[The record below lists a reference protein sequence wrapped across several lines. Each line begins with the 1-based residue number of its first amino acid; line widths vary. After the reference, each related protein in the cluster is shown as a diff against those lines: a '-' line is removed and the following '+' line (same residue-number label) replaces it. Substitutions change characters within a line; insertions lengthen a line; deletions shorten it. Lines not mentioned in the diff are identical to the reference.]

1 MSSVT
6 SRPPSDQPPSPQP
19 ALNSTANDH
28 TTVDHATDDRQ
39 ARKRAARYWAERT
52 APFRTPSLRRS
63 IGQLAITLA
72 PLAGL
77 VALMALT
84 LEIGYWLT
92 LLLAVPA
99 ALFLARLWI
108 LQHDC
113 GHGAFFK
120 TGALND
126 WVGRCLGVITVTPY
140 EMWRRDHAVHHATS
154 GNLDR
159 RGTGD
164 IDTLTVREYLALSPF
179 KRLCY
184 RVYRNPLVLFGLG
197 PIVLFFWKFRFPLGE
212 QIRSPRAW
220 VSVLTTN
227 AMIVLVLGLFAWAF
241 GLVPVLKVWL
251 PVVLLAAT
259 IGVWM
264 FYVQHQFET
273 VYWRHEPEWDFH
285 EAAIH
290 GCSFYDLPRWLHW
303 MTAYVGYHHVHHLAS
318 RVPAYRLRD
327 CHKAIPELQTV
338 RTIGL
343 RESLK
348 TVRLALFDE
357 DSRRLIGFRDLR
369 TMMA

>member
-1 MSSVT
+1 MT
-6 SRPPSDQPPSPQP
+6 SAAMGAPQSGATVSPNISTPSANHP
-19 ALNSTANDH
+19 ATNHPAND
-28 TTVDHATDDRQ
+28 AQ
-39 ARKRAARYWAERT
+39 ARKRAARFWAERT
-52 APFRTPSLRRS
+52 APYKDPSVARS
-63 IGQLAITLA
+63 VGQLASTLG
-72 PLAGL
+72 PLFGL
-77 VALMALT
+77 IALMALT
-84 LEIGYWLT
+84 LKVGYWLT

-120 TGALND
+120 SGKAND

-140 EMWRRDHAVHHATS
+140 EMWRRDHAIHHATS
-154 GNLDR
+154 GNLDK

-164 IDTLTVREYLALSPF
+164 IDTLTVREYLALTPF
-179 KRLCY
+179 QRFRY
-184 RVYRNPLVLFGLG
+184 RIYRHPLVLFGLG
-197 PIVLFFWKFRFPLGE
+197 PTFLFLWKFRFPLGD
-212 QIRSPRAW
+212 QVRDVKAW

-227 AMIVLVLGLFAWAF
+227 AMIIGLLALFAAVF
-241 GLVPVLKVWL
+241 GIAPVLKVWL
-251 PVVLLAAT
+251 PVVLIAAT
-259 IGVWM
+259 IGIWM

-318 RVPAYRLRD
+318 RVPNYRLRD
-327 CHKAIPELQTV
+327 CHRSIPELQNV
-338 RTIGL
+338 RSISL
-343 RESLK
+343 KDSLK

-357 DSRRLIGFRDLR
+357 ESRRLIGFRELR
-369 TMMA
+369 AMTA